1 MKNALIF
8 FVAIVIAGGAGFT
21 LQRYL
26 NDKQQSSAPAIGQ
39 PRPEFAAEGL
49 DGKIHNIKEWDNKVI
64 LLNFWATWCPPC
76 KREIPDFIELQNE
89 YGEQDFQVIGIAI
102 DEMEPVREFVEKIG
116 INYPIIAVQTEGV
129 ELARRYGNT
138 VGALPYSV
146 FIDKDGTISATIV
159 GELSKK
165 RAVNILEHLGLN
177 TH

>member
-8 FVAIVIAGGAGFT
+8 IVAIIIAGSAGFA

-26 NDKQQSSAPAIGQ
+26 SDNQQSSNPAIGQ
-39 PRPEFAAEGL
+39 SRPEFAAESL
-49 DGKIHNIKEWDNKVI
+49 DGKIHNIKEWDDKVI

-89 YGEQDFQVIGIAI
+89 YGEQDFQVIGVAI
-102 DEMEPVREFVEKIG
+102 DEMEPVREFAAKIG
-116 INYPIIAVQTEGV
+116 INYPIIAVQSEGV

-146 FIDKDGTISATIV
+146 FIDKDGTISATII

-165 RAVNILEHLGLN
+165 RAVSTLKLLGIH
-177 TH
+177 TQ

>member
-8 FVAIVIAGGAGFT
+8 IVAIVIAGSAGFT

-26 NDKQQSSAPAIGQ
+26 SGNQQSSNPAIGQ
-39 PRPEFAAEGL
+39 ARPEFAAESL
-49 DGKIHNIKEWDNKVI
+49 DGKIHNIKEWDNKII

-89 YGEQDFQVIGIAI
+89 YGEQDFQVIGVAI
-102 DEMEPVREFVEKIG
+102 DEMEPVREFAAKIG
-116 INYPIIAVQTEGV
+116 INYPIIAVQSEGV

-146 FIDKDGTISATIV
+146 FIDKDGTISATII

-165 RAVNILEHLGLN
+165 RAVSTLKHLGLN
-177 TH
+177 TQ